1 MQMIVI
7 GADIHK
13 RNHTLVAVRAGS
25 GELVDELEIEATPAG
40 HRQAL
45 DWAQELGV
53 ERVWALED
61 CRHVSRRLE
70 EALLADGERVVR
82 VAPRFTGLGRRE
94 ERRPG
99 KSDAID
105 ALAVAR
111 AVVREG
117 PERFPTA
124 FLDERAMEIRLLV
137 DHRRN
142 LVAERTRAQNRLRWH
157 LLDLCPELEAKL
169 PGGALDRE
177 VRLRAIRERLAGL
190 ETTRARLARELLERI
205 AEITREARRLEAEIA
220 GLVGAHRPALLAE
233 PGCGPLS
240 AATLIG
246 HTAGAKRFASDAQFA
261 RMAGVAPIPASSG
274 KSHRHR
280 LHRGGNRQ
288 LNHALHVIA
297 ITRSRID
304 PDTRAY
310 LAKKRAEG
318 KSHREAMRCLKRHL
332 ARRFYR
338 LLRDP
343 SPAQSL

>member
-1 MQMIVI
+1 MIVI

-13 RNHTLVAVRAGS
+13 RSHTLVAVRAGS
-25 GELVDELEIEATPAG
+25 GEFLAELEIKAG
-40 HRQAL
+40 PTGHLQAL
-45 DWAQELGV
+45 RWGRELGE

-70 EALLADGERVVR
+70 EALLGEGEQVVR

-117 PERFPTA
+117 PERFPAA
-124 FLDERAMEIRLLV
+124 FCDEQALEIRLLS

-142 LVAERTRAQNRLRWH
+142 LIAERTRAQNRLRWH
-157 LLDLCPELEAKL
+157 LVDLCPELEASL
-169 PGGALDRE
+169 PSGALDRK
-177 VRLRAIRERLAGL
+177 VRLRAISERLAGSK
-190 ETTRARLARELLERI
+190 TTRARLARELLERI
-205 AEITREARRLEAEIA
+205 DEITREARHLEAEITE
-220 GLVGAHRPALLAE
+220 LIRAHRPALLAE

-246 HTAGAKRFASDAQFA
+246 HTAGAERFASDAQFA

-274 KSHRHR
+274 KNQRHR
-280 LHRGGNRQ
+280 LHRGGDRQ

-297 ITRSRID
+297 ITRARID
-304 PDTRAY
+304 PETRAY

-343 SPAQSL
+343 SPLPSL